1 MGTRSLNAA
10 TGVGGLLV
18 SFALVAG
25 CGTTSDPGM
34 IVFTKAGASTA
45 DRQKDENDCLRSSV
59 GLDDQ
64 TRILV
69 PFQVDRAA
77 YSKCMEARGYT
88 STPAK

>member
-25 CGTTSDPGM
+25 CATTSDPGQM
-34 IVFTKAGASTA
+34 VFTKAGASAA
-45 DRQKDENDCLRSSV
+45 DQQKDENECLHSSV
-59 GLDDQ
+59 GVNDQ

-69 PFQVDRAA
+69 PFQIDRAA

-88 STPAK
+88 ATPAR

>member
-1 MGTRSLNAA
+1 MGTRSLNTA

-25 CGTTSDPGM
+25 CATTSDPGQM
-34 IVFTKAGASTA
+34 VFTKAGASAA
-45 DRQKDENDCLRSSV
+45 DRQKDENECLRSSV
-59 GLDDQ
+59 GVDDQ

-77 YSKCMEARGYT
+77 YGKCMEARGYAA
-88 STPAK
+88 TPAK

>member
-18 SFALVAG
+18 SFALMVG
-25 CGTTSDPGM
+25 CATTADPGQM
-34 IVFTKAGASTA
+34 VFTKAGASAA

-59 GLDDQ
+59 GADDQ

-77 YSKCMEARGYT
+77 YTKCMEARGYAA
-88 STPAK
+88 TPAK

>member
-25 CGTTSDPGM
+25 CGTTADPGQ
-34 IVFTKAGASTA
+34 IVFTKAGTSAA
-45 DRQKDENDCLRSSV
+45 DRQKDENECLRSSV